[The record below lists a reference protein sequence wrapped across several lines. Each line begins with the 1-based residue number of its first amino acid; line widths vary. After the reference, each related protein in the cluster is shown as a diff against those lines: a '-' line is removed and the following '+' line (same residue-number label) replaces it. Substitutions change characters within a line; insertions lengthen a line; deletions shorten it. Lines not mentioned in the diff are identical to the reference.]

1 MSQIKV
7 VATNRRARH
16 DYFLHDTFEGGLALL
31 GSEIKSIRAGQINLR
46 QSYVGARGNELYLM
60 EAHIAPYD
68 PASSENHEP
77 TRPRKL
83 LLKRRE
89 INRILAKTADKGTA
103 LIPMRVY
110 LVRGRAKLEFAI
122 GRGKKKYD
130 KRAAI
135 AERDAKRQ
143 MERDFARRNRG

>member
-1 MSQIKV
+1 VSQIKV